1 MLENTDQKTPN
12 QDTYHAVKI
21 QARKLLCRETNLQCL
36 TVISMLEKET
46 DDPENYF
53 CFSKQM

>member
-12 QDTYHAVKI
+12 QDTYHAMKI

-46 DDPENYF
+46 DDPEKLF
-53 CFSKQM
+53 LFF